1 MNNNNF
7 RVNLYISSGISL
19 LLCGVGGGERSV
31 FCVRSVQSV
40 TVLLWSLHSYKY
52 LLILCGHYLT

>member
-40 TVLLWSLHSYKY
+40 TVLLWSLHSY
-52 LLILCGHYLT
+52 